1 MLVVEGIICNA
12 CCFFLFKS
20 TQKMGCL
27 ILHYREGSFSCGGST
42 CYIVITSSLA
52 KLLTGSKRRDDKAGR
67 LHEVRGYVHFLI
79 PARFYFYQG
88 LVHTYPNIFENGDFF
103 SIYIFKKHE
112 SRGSVLN
119 CFSPV
124 QTKVQIR

>member
-1 MLVVEGIICNA
+1 MKQRTTGVLTCSLQEVKEEMIKPVGYTRSEGMI
-12 CCFFLFKS
+12 
-20 TQKMGCL
+20 
-27 ILHYREGSFSCGGST
+27 
-42 CYIVITSSLA
+42 
-52 KLLTGSKRRDDKAGR
+52 
-67 LHEVRGYVHFLI
+67 HFLI

-103 SIYIFKKHE
+103 SIYISKKHE

-119 CFSPV
+119 CFSSV